1 MLSMYLSIVET
12 EEQRSMVERLYIDQ
26 KQTMYHTAF
35 AILKNKQDAEDAVHE
50 AFLRIITNIDKLSDI
65 GSEKIKSFVIIVVKN
80 IAIDIYRKRQKNVIV
95 DVPEEDDAD
104 ISEEVE
110 RKVLESSEYD
120 ILNKVVGMLPETQ
133 RNVLILKYYHDMTM
147 ADISAMLGVT
157 ASAVRTR
164 ICRAERKLAK
174 LLEEENR

>member
-1 MLSMYLSIVET
+1 MLSMYLSMVET
-12 EEQRSMVERLYIDQ
+12 EEQRGMVERLYIDQ

-95 DVPEEDDAD
+95 DVPEDGDDD
-104 ISEEVE
+104 ISEVE

-133 RNVLILKYYHDMTM
+133 RNVLILKYYHDMTT

>member
-50 AFLRIITNIDKLSDI
+50 TFLRIITNIDKLSDI

-95 DVPEEDDAD
+95 DVPEDDDAN
-104 ISEEVE
+104 ISEVE

>member
-1 MLSMYLSIVET
+1 MLSMYLSMVET
-12 EEQRSMVERLYIDQ
+12 EEQRGMVGRLYIDQ

-50 AFLRIITNIDKLSDI
+50 AFLRIITNIDKLSEI

-80 IAIDIYRKRQKNVIV
+80 IAIDIYRKRLQITTV
-95 DVPEEDDAD
+95 DASEDDDTD
-104 ISEEVE
+104 ISEVE

-133 RNVLILKYYHDMTM
+133 RNVLILKYYHDMTT

>member
-95 DVPEEDDAD
+95 DVPEDDDAD
-104 ISEEVE
+104 ISEVE

-120 ILNKVVGMLPETQ
+120 ILNKVVEMLPETQ
-133 RNVLILKYYHDMTM
+133 RNVLILKYYHDMTT

>member
-95 DVPEEDDAD
+95 DVPEDDDAN
-104 ISEEVE
+104 ISEVE

-133 RNVLILKYYHDMTM
+133 RNVLILKYYHDMTT
-147 ADISAMLGVT
+147 ADISAMLCVT

>member
-95 DVPEEDDAD
+95 DVPEDDDAD
-104 ISEEVE
+104 ISEVE

-133 RNVLILKYYHDMTM
+133 RNVLILKYYHDMTTV
-147 ADISAMLGVT
+147 DISAMLGVT

>member
-50 AFLRIITNIDKLSDI
+50 TFLRIITNIDKLSDI

-95 DVPEEDDAD
+95 DVPEDGDDD
-104 ISEEVE
+104 ISEVE

-133 RNVLILKYYHDMTM
+133 RNVLILKYYHDMTT

>member
-1 MLSMYLSIVET
+1 MLSMYLSMVET
-12 EEQRSMVERLYIDQ
+12 EEQRGMVERLYIDQ

-80 IAIDIYRKRQKNVIV
+80 IAIDIYRKRQKNVIA
-95 DVPEEDDAD
+95 DVPEDDDAD
-104 ISEEVE
+104 ISEVE

-120 ILNKVVGMLPETQ
+120 ILNKVVVMLPETQ
-133 RNVLILKYYHDMTM
+133 RNVLILKYYHDMTT

-174 LLEEENR
+174 MLEEENR

>member
-50 AFLRIITNIDKLSDI
+50 TFLRIITNIDKLSDI

-95 DVPEEDDAD
+95 DVPEDDDAN
-104 ISEEVE
+104 ISEVE

-133 RNVLILKYYHDMTM
+133 RNVLILKYYHDMTT